1 MTPPDMNE
9 NEDKRTT
16 TMLDDIFAN
25 NEQRL
30 RDLRTKY
37 SADTVASMV
46 NDRLEVKKIEDR
58 VTGSEVDGFLKVSKL
73 SKNIA
78 LVDRKTFKDSMNFDG
93 EPVF

>member
-1 MTPPDMNE
+1 MNE
-9 NEDKRTT
+9 NEDKGTT

-37 SADTVASMV
+37 SAETVASMV
-46 NDRLEVKKIEDR
+46 NDRLEAKRIEER
-58 VTGSEVDGFLKVSKL
+58 VTGSEVDGFLKMSKL
-73 SKNIA
+73 GKNIA
-78 LVDRKTFKDSMNFDG
+78 LVDRKTFKDAMDFDG